1 VQSGGQAMRTASPAV
16 LLPESRLARAV
27 LGIML
32 SFLAGPG
39 ISPAAAETDATA
51 SAPANVRSAA
61 LLGNSQA
68 LIDWIRAH
76 HPEVLAAQAGVE
88 SAQAQRRVS
97 RLLQNPSLNVAV
109 NGLSVG
115 RVHEPAHDY
124 GDPINWSAGLQQTFE
139 IGKRG
144 PRGAAADLR
153 AEEAR
158 ATHGDLL
165 AQKVADARDALARV
179 VYLNARQSILEER
192 VVAARQVVELEGV
205 RLQHGDIS
213 GTDHDRLRL
222 EAASVE
228 RDAADNH
235 AALAVA
241 LADCAIAVAAPCSAE
256 GSAINDLDG
265 AAELPT
271 KLPDAA
277 QSAAKQPA
285 VRALDLEHDASMQDA
300 RFWHHRAIPD
310 PTVGIAYTRD
320 YYVASDAQPHTLGVF
335 ASIPLPF
342 FDGGGAQADSSTA
355 AAMQAQ
361 EQARALEAQFRAGA
375 SGLAT
380 RKESLERKLH
390 LLDSDLLPLSSSI
403 VKSAEVAYHSGQL
416 SLTDYLIVRR
426 DYSALLLDQTD
437 TRFELFQVRNE
448 LRRMLG
454 LDASL
459 AAR

>member
-1 VQSGGQAMRTASPAV
+1 M
-16 LLPESRLARAV
+16 LLA
-27 LGIML
+27 
-32 SFLAGPG
+32 LAGPQV
-39 ISPAAAETDATA
+39 SLVHAEADAEPAA
-51 SAPANVRSAA
+51 SAPGAGATIRTSTLLGDSAA
-61 LLGNSQA
+61 LVG
-68 LIDWIRAH
+68 WIRAH

-97 RLLQNPSLNVAV
+97 RLFQNPSLALNV

-115 RVHEPAHDY
+115 SVQFPATDY
-124 GDPINWSAGLQQTFE
+124 HDPINFSVGLQQTFE

-158 ATHGDLL
+158 ASHGDLL

-179 VYLNARQSILEER
+179 VYLSARQTILEER
-192 VVAARQVVELEGV
+192 VAAARQVVELEGI

-222 EAASVE
+222 EAASIE

-235 AALAVA
+235 AELVVA
-241 LADCAIAVAAPCSAE
+241 LADCAIAIAAPCSAE
-256 GSAINDLDG
+256 GSAMGDVDS
-265 AAELPT
+265 AAELPAQ
-271 KLPDAA
+271 LPDAA
-277 QSAAKQPA
+277 TSAAKQPA
-285 VRALDLEHDASMQDA
+285 VRALQLEHDAALQDA

-310 PTVGIAYTRD
+310 PTVGVAYTRD
-320 YYVASDAQPHTLGVF
+320 FYTAADAQPHTLGVF
-335 ASIPLPF
+335 AQIPLPF
-342 FDGGGAQADSSTA
+342 LDTGSAQADSSAA

-361 EQARALEAQFRAGA
+361 DQAQALETQFRAGA

-380 RKESLERKLH
+380 RKETLERKLR
-390 LLDSDLLPLSSSI
+390 LLENDLLPLSTSV
-403 VKSAEVAYHSGQL
+403 VKSAETAFHSGQL

-426 DYSALLLDQTD
+426 QHSALLLDQTD
-437 TRFELFQVRNE
+437 TRFELFHVRNE
-448 LRRMLG
+448 LRRVLG
-454 LDASL
+454 LDVAL

>member
-1 VQSGGQAMRTASPAV
+1 MRIAFFVV
-16 LLPESRLARAV
+16 LLPESLLGRAV
-27 LGIML
+27 LAIMVM
-32 SFLAGPG
+32 LAVGPRV
-39 ISPAAAETDATA
+39 STAAAETDASPA
-51 SAPANVRSAA
+51 VPANVRSAT
-61 LLGNSQA
+61 LLGDSGA
-68 LIDWIRAH
+68 LVAWIRAH

-97 RLLQNPSLNVAV
+97 RLYQNPSLNVGV
-109 NGLSVG
+109 NGLTLG
-115 RVHEPAHDY
+115 RVHDPADNY

-179 VYLNARQSILEER
+179 VYLNARQTILEER
-192 VVAARQVVELEGV
+192 VTAARQVVELEGI

-228 RDAADNH
+228 RDAADNR

-256 GSAINDLDG
+256 GSVMNDLDR
-265 AAELPT
+265 AAELPAQ
-271 KLPDAA
+271 LPDAA

-285 VRALDLEHDASMQDA
+285 VRALELEHDASLQDA

-310 PTVGIAYTRD
+310 PTVGITYTRD
-320 YYVASDAQPHTLGVF
+320 YYTVAGSQPHTLGVF

-342 FDGGGAQADSSTA
+342 FDAGGAQADSSTA

-361 EQARALEAQFRAGA
+361 SQAQALEAQFRAGA

-380 RKESLERKLH
+380 RKESLERKLS
-390 LLDSDLLPLSSSI
+390 LLDTDLLPLSSSV
-403 VKSAEVAYHSGQL
+403 VKSAEVAFHSGQL

-426 DYSALLLDQTD
+426 DHSALLLDQTD
-437 TRFELFQVRNE
+437 TRYELFHVRNE
-448 LRRMLG
+448 LRRVLG

>member
-1 VQSGGQAMRTASPAV
+1 MRIAYPGV
-16 LLPESRLARAV
+16 LLAESRLALAV
-27 LGIML
+27 LGIVL
-32 SFLAGPG
+32 PLAVGPA
-39 ISPAAAETDATA
+39 ISPAAAETDASTA
-51 SAPANVRSAA
+51 VPANVRSAT
-61 LLGNSQA
+61 LLGDSQA
-68 LIDWIRAH
+68 LIDWIRTH
-76 HPEVLAAQAGVE
+76 HPEVLAAQAGVD

-97 RLLQNPSLNVAV
+97 RLFQNPALNVAV
-109 NGLSVG
+109 NGLTVG
-115 RVHEPAHDY
+115 RVHEPASTY

-192 VVAARQVVELEGV
+192 VVAARQVVELEGI

-222 EAASVE
+222 EAATIE

-256 GSAINDLDG
+256 GSAMNDLDG
-265 AAELPT
+265 AAELPAQ
-271 KLPDAA
+271 LPDAA

-285 VRALDLEHDASMQDA
+285 VRALDLEHDASLQDA

-320 YYVASDAQPHTLGVF
+320 YYTAADAQPHTLGVF

-390 LLDSDLLPLSSSI
+390 LLDSDLLPLSSSV
-403 VKSAEVAYHSGQL
+403 VKSAEVAFHSGQL

-426 DYSALLLDQTD
+426 DHSALLLDQTD
-437 TRFELFQVRNE
+437 TRYELFHVRNE
-448 LRRMLG
+448 LRRVLG